1 MPAAKPTLVPPRD
14 PDLDIVQL
22 AQNRKHRRAAMG
34 VLYERF
40 RGRVYNTA
48 LRIVGDHG
56 AAEDILQDVFV
67 TLFRRIHRFK
77 VRATFAAWVYR
88 ITVNASLDH
97 LRRRRRGP
105 RGTLPQLETPTPSRE
120 LTLPEHG
127 AALHDLRSD
136 VAAALDD
143 VSERLRVVLVLRYLE
158 GLSYQEIAASLA
170 ISIGTVKSRLS
181 RAHAALRIA
190 LRDRYGDGTVRTA

>member
-1 MPAAKPTLVPPRD
+1 MPPRD
-14 PDLDIVQL
+14 PDLDIVRL
-22 AQNRKHRRAAMG
+22 AQRRTHRRAAMG

-48 LRIVGDHG
+48 FRIVGDHG

-105 RGTLPQLETPTPSRE
+105 RGSLPQLEAPPPGRG

-136 VAAALDD
+136 VAVALAE
-143 VSERLRVVLVLRYLE
+143 VSPRLRVVLVLRYLE
-158 GLSYQEIAASLA
+158 GLSYQEIAASLE

-181 RAHAALRIA
+181 RAHAALRKK
-190 LRDRYGDGTVRTA
+190 LQSRYGDGTVRTA